1 MQKKKINNTEWR
13 IPDLKAVLVNKF
25 NAGEE
30 HAHCSPLV
38 LQCSELGPSGVLQI
52 LPVHLSPSICVLS
65 CPLPSPICTPV
76 SAFVIFALPGAP
88 LCDVICDVLGWI
100 CVPFL
105 LALTMFHLPF
115 SSVQFS
121 CSVVSNSLRPHES
134 QHARPPCPSPT
145 PGVHPNSCALSR

>member
-1 MQKKKINNTEWR
+1 MNNTEWR

-30 HAHCSPLV
+30 CAHRSPPV

-76 SAFVIFALPGAP
+76 STFVIFALPGAP

-100 CVPFL
+100 CVPFG
-105 LALTMFHLPF
+105 TYHVPPSFQF
-115 SSVQFS
+115 SSVQLLS
-121 CSVVSNSLRPHES
+121 CV
-134 QHARPPCPSPT
+134 
-145 PGVHPNSCALSR
+145 